1 MTGTAADAGKGDPGK
16 RDAGNPAPKVTRSA
30 KLPLERRENLPGQ
43 AGTSHV
49 PVKPAHLEEII
60 EKLAVPVAAGTDAA
74 QSEAEL
80 EARRQ
85 SLLQEALE
93 MAEVRREFGITVR
106 EYNLA
111 HGFTPVAARPSP
123 VEDRK
128 SVV

>member
-16 RDAGNPAPKVTRSA
+16 RDAGNPAPKVRSA
-30 KLPLERRENLPGQ
+30 KVPLERRENLPGQ

-60 EKLAVPVAAGTDAA
+60 EKLNVPVVAGTDAA

-85 SLLQEALE
+85 SLL
-93 MAEVRREFGITVR
+93 
-106 EYNLA
+106 
-111 HGFTPVAARPSP
+111 
-123 VEDRK
+123 
-128 SVV
+128 